1 MTIASILVLKPE
13 MILLDEP
20 SLGLAPNFVEMIFDM
35 IKKIN
40 EQGYEVY
47 SLARIK
53 YMDEYQIDFIEEN

>member
-1 MTIASILVLKPE
+1 VPE
-13 MILLDEP
+13 TM
-20 SLGLAPNFVEMIFDM
+20 S
-35 IKKIN
+35 N

>member
-1 MTIASILVLKPE
+1 MNVTHNVAVLGILIEKSFQP
-13 MILLDEP
+13 
-20 SLGLAPNFVEMIFDM
+20 GRR
-35 IKKIN
+35 KIN